1 MLCLDILNNMT
12 GESLKISPKEKEDL
26 IKVFKEI
33 LDNLK
38 SRFKDAKSL
47 QQVLVEGAHFTSS
60 HTKERQEPEEFTK
73 RNIIEPLFEFLGYVT
88 IPETRLPTPEG
99 LKKPD
104 YIISPPDGKPIIY
117 VEAEPINQKLYE
129 KRHGVDQ
136 VQSWLISRAAE
147 TEYGIATNGFEWIL
161 LKFDEVNVKVKP
173 ILSVNIQDI
182 FKKLLNPLVFIE
194 DEIIEEAKEKFL
206 IFHKDHILQFIN
218 EYSIKLEEE
227 KEEISKKFYND
238 YVKYVFGLNERG
250 KPVGGINLLDSIIPP
265 SGMTD
270 HDKKLFAVILM
281 NRLLFIK
288 FLEEKGIVE
297 RDLLSKLY
305 ERYKTSGPIESFYK
319 VYLMPL
325 FYYVFNKSPAN
336 RPSTVKEND
345 FYKNIPYLNGGLFRE
360 ILPMEKE
367 YDVSNEGIE
376 LIISQLL
383 EKYSFG
389 LGTDSKINPDILG
402 YVFEKTINY
411 ISRTGTN
418 EQKMKGAYYTPDDVV
433 GFIIKNTLEPVIYEK
448 MIKAMREMGWKEPDL
463 AQIKAIDD
471 VLRYLTSKNA
481 PTIEKILEK
490 INEIKVLDPAVG
502 SGHFLTAALSTI
514 LRVKISLL
522 HLITPEEEEIDR
534 YHLKKEIIAHNLFGV
549 DIDEHAVEI
558 ARLRLWLSLIEDVS
572 NVEHIDTLPNVDY
585 NVVSGD
591 SLIGMLND
599 DLTIH
604 PLINLLE
611 DEYVKGTLDTLG
623 VFYPTHINA
632 VKELLEK
639 RTIVSV
645 LAAYEE
651 LKGIYVIESGERAV
665 KMRGIIE
672 KIRDKLYEVIN
683 GAYIA
688 YLSELS
694 KRKKKKLKSE
704 KLTNLSHKKL
714 FHWNVDFGD
723 VLKNGG
729 FDAVVGNPPYGRLKE
744 IVKDKDEKKFLSK
757 LYGTIYEHQ
766 IGNYNL
772 YKLFLER
779 TYHLV
784 KKGGYFGMIFPSS
797 FLGENDSK
805 NLRKLFFENM
815 RVLRILEFPEKTRVF
830 IGITQAVNIF
840 IYHKEKVED
849 DYEFMIKTS
858 ISKEKRERLD
868 ELEYLR
874 IRRSELRELSS
885 EDYRIPLFCDPTIE
899 WEILR
904 YLSRFPPFKGNDE
917 VPAVGVMG
925 EGHLHETQNKEFMSD
940 EPGDDLLVKGIHL
953 DRYFVNL
960 DPNGPKPRW
969 VRDKERFFALKPTAR
984 DVVNRTPK
992 VIGKEVQNMGLKL
1005 RLNFTV
1011 LYGPYVMTN
1020 TIRYILVEDSSI
1032 STEFLTTILNSKLL
1046 NWRFKLFSVT
1056 NHIKKYE
1063 VEMLP
1068 ISRIHQDEQS
1078 PYIKIAKYLMFLKQY
1093 KNYFDPNNEKLE
1105 EMIRFFE
1112 DLIDCLVYELYFG
1125 DVIGKG
1131 LKDYVDSHAKNVD
1144 LQTNLLDSTDNE
1156 RQEILEKI
1164 EKIYESLR
1172 NDANITYSVYCKK
1185 EHPWI
1190 RAIERSIEGCE

>member
-1 MLCLDILNNMT
+1 MSGDSFDISSS
-12 GESLKISPKEKEDL
+12 EKEKL
-26 IKVFKEI
+26 NRVLREI
-33 LDNLK
+33 LDRLRHNF
-38 SRFKDAKSL
+38 RDAHSL
-47 QQVLVEGAHFTSS
+47 NQVLVEGARFTSS
-60 HTKERQEPEEFTK
+60 HTISSQEPEEFTK
-73 RNIIEPLFEFLGYVT
+73 RNIIEPLFEFLGYSI

-99 LKKPD
+99 LRKPD
-104 YIISPPDGKPIIY
+104 YVISPPDGNPILY
-117 VEAEPINQKLYE
+117 VEAEPINQNLYE
-129 KRHGVDQ
+129 RRHGVSQ
-136 VQSWLISRAAE
+136 VQSWLISKAAD

-161 LKFDEVNVKVKP
+161 LKFDSVKVRAKP

-182 FKKLLNPLVFIE
+182 FKKLLNPHIFVE
-194 DEIIEEAKEKFL
+194 DKIIEEAKEKL
-206 IFHKDHILQFIN
+206 LLFHKDHVLHFIN

-238 YVKYVFGLNERG
+238 YVKYVFGLDEKGR
-250 KPVGGINLLDSIIPP
+250 PAEGINLLDSIRPP
-265 SGMTD
+265 AGKSE
-270 HDKKLFAVILM
+270 HDKRLFSVILM

-297 RDLLSKLY
+297 KDLLSKLY
-305 ERYKTSGPIESFYK
+305 EKYKESGLIESFYR

-325 FYYVFNKSPAN
+325 FYYVFNKSSEN
-336 RPSTVKEND
+336 RPSTVREND
-345 FYKNIPYLNGGLFRE
+345 FYRNIPYLNGGLFRE

-376 LIISQLL
+376 QIIEQLL

-433 GFIIKNTLEPVIYEK
+433 SFIIKHTLEPVIYEK
-448 MIKAMREMGWKEPDL
+448 MIEAMREVGWKEPDL
-463 AQIKAIDD
+463 TQMKNLND
-471 VLRYLTSKNA
+471 VLRYLTSRNA

-502 SGHFLTAALSTI
+502 SGHFLTAALSVI

-522 HLITPEEEEIDR
+522 DLITPEDEEIDR
-534 YHLKKEIIAHNLFGV
+534 YHLKKEIITHNLFGV

-572 NVEHIDTLPNVDY
+572 SVEHIDTLPNVDY

-599 DLTIH
+599 PLKIH

-623 VFYPTHINA
+623 VFYPAHIDK
-632 VKELLEK
+632 VRELLEK
-639 RTIVSV
+639 KTIDDTLS
-645 LAAYEE
+645 AYKK
-651 LKGIYVIESGERAV
+651 LKEIYVMESGERAV
-665 KMRGIIE
+665 KMRSILE

-683 GAYIA
+683 GAYIV
-688 YLSELS
+688 YLSEQS
-694 KRKKKKLKSE
+694 KKKRKKLKKEELSTLSRKS
-704 KLTNLSHKKL
+704 L

-744 IVKDKDEKKFLSK
+744 IVKDKDEKKLLSK
-757 LYGTIYEHQ
+757 LYGTIYDYQ
-766 IGNYNL
+766 LGNYNL

-805 NLRKLFFENM
+805 NLRKLFFENT

-830 IGITQAVNIF
+830 VGITQAVNIF
-840 IYHKEKVED
+840 IYHKERVED
-849 DYEFMIKTS
+849 DYEFLIKTN
-858 ISKEKRERLD
+858 ISREEREHLD
-868 ELEYLR
+868 ELEYLT
-874 IRRSELRELSS
+874 IRRSELRELSG
-885 EDYRIPLFCDPTIE
+885 EEYRIPLFCDPETE

-904 YLSRFPPFKGNDE
+904 HIYRFPPFKGNDE
-917 VPAVGVMG
+917 IPAVGIMG
-925 EGHLHETQNKEFMSD
+925 VGHLDETINKKFMSD
-940 EPGDDLLVKGIHL
+940 EPGDDLLIKGMHL

-960 DPNGPKPRW
+960 DPDGPKPRW
-969 VRDKERFFALKPTAR
+969 VRDKEVFLNDEKPSAAILLNKRNVIIGRNTINKASRPRLRFALLER
-984 DVVNRTPK
+984 
-992 VIGKEVQNMGLKL
+992 G
-1005 RLNFTV
+1005 
-1011 LYGPYVMTN
+1011 
-1020 TIRYILVEDSSI
+1020 YILGNSI
-1032 STEFLTTILNSKLL
+1032 KFIVDLVDGINPYYLISLLNSTLL
-1046 NWRFKLFSVT
+1046 NWRFELFSSQ
-1056 NHIKKYE
+1056 NNIRNYDIE
-1063 VEMLP
+1063 SLP
-1068 ISRIHQDEQS
+1068 IPRIHESEQG
-1078 PYIKIAKYLMFLKQY
+1078 PFIKIAKYLMFLKQY
-1093 KNYFDPNNEKLE
+1093 KNYFKPDNEKLE

-1112 DLIDCLVYELYFG
+1112 DLVDCLVYELYFG
-1125 DVIGKG
+1125 EVIGNG
-1131 LKDYVDSHAKNVD
+1131 LRGHVDSQTENVEFP
-1144 LQTNLLDSTDNE
+1144 TNLLESEEDE
-1156 RQEILEKI
+1156 REEILTKI
-1164 EKIYESLR
+1164 EEIYESLH
-1172 NDANITYSVYCKK
+1172 NDANITGSVYCRK

-1190 RAIERSIEGCE
+1190 NAIERSIEGCE